1 MNVFLLIKSILI
13 AFCCLLTTEIFAQRD
28 FSKIEIIPE
37 KITENIYMLKGS
49 GGNIGLCIGEKGV
62 LMIDSQFAPLS
73 DKIKAAI
80 KKLSDQPI
88 HYLVNTHWH
97 GDHTGGNENFNN
109 DQIMLVAHDNVYER
123 MSKDNLIKAFSRTV
137 PAAPE
142 KARPEITF
150 NDKMTL
156 RFNGE
161 AVMVFHVDN
170 AHTDGDAMVY
180 FANSNVLHMGDTYFN
195 GRYPY
200 IDLSSGGSVDGL
212 LNAINAAIMIV
223 DEDTKIIPGHG
234 DISNKKELLKYR
246 EVVLTVRDRVR
257 GAIKDGMSLEAIKAA
272 KLNADYDEKWGGGF
286 INGERIVD
294 IMYTSLTTEMG
305 IAEETEKEEEKK

>member
-1 MNVFLLIKSILI
+1 MNFFLPIRHFLIIICCFL
-13 AFCCLLTTEIFAQRD
+13 AFGTFAQRD
-28 FSKIEIIPE
+28 FSKIEINSE
-37 KITENIYMLKGS
+37 KITENIYLLKGS
-49 GGNIGLCIGEKGV
+49 GGNIGVCVGEKGV

-97 GDHTGGNENFNN
+97 GDHTGGNENINS
-109 DQIMLVAHDNVYER
+109 DQILLIAHDNVYER
-123 MSKDNLIKAFSRTV
+123 MSKENLMKAFSRTV

-142 KARPEITF
+142 KARPELTF
-150 NDKMTL
+150 SDKMTL
-156 RFNGE
+156 RFGGE

-180 FANSNVLHMGDTYFN
+180 FANSNVLHMGDTFFN
-195 GRYPY
+195 GRYPF

-212 LNAINAAIMIV
+212 LNAINTAIMVV

-234 DISNKKELLKYR
+234 DLASKKDLLKYR

-257 GAIKDGMSLEAIKAA
+257 GAIKEGKSLEMIQAA
-272 KLNADYDEKWGGGF
+272 KLNSDYDEKWGSGF
-286 INGERIVD
+286 INGERIID

-305 IAEETEKEEEKK
+305 IEVKEEEK

>member
-1 MNVFLLIKSILI
+1 MRCFLATKSCLMV
-13 AFCCLLTTEIFAQRD
+13 FCCFFTVGAFAQRD
-28 FSKIEIIPE
+28 FSKVEIIPE

-49 GGNIGLCIGEKGV
+49 GGNIGVCIGEKGV

-73 DKIKAAI
+73 DKIKATI

-97 GDHTGGNENFNN
+97 GDHTGGNENMNS
-109 DQIMLVAHDNVYER
+109 DEVLLVAHDNVYER
-123 MSKDNLIKAFSRTV
+123 MNKKNLMKAFTQSV
-137 PAAPE
+137 PAAPGN
-142 KARPEITF
+142 ALPELTF

-156 RFNGE
+156 RFGGE
-161 AVMVFHVDN
+161 TVMIFHVDN

-180 FANSNVLHMGDTYFN
+180 FANSNVLHMGDTFFN

-212 LNAINAAIMIV
+212 LNAVNTAIMVV

-234 DISNKKELLKYR
+234 NLATKSDLLKYR
-246 EVVLTVRDRVR
+246 EVVLTVRDRVKK
-257 GAIKDGMSLEAIKAA
+257 AIKQGKSLDAIKAA
-272 KLNADYDEKWGGGF
+272 KLNADYDETWGAAF
-286 INGERIVD
+286 ISGERIVD
-294 IMYTSLTTEMG
+294 IMYTNLTAEMG
-305 IAEETEKEEEKK
+305 IEITKDEK